1 MGGSGTYME
10 ERRTEILNKIIKERL
25 VETCVQYRLNRC
37 KSSYLKEELT
47 QECYSW
53 LCTYDI
59 AKLTDAYE
67 NKHLSALITRY
78 LINQFFSKT
87 SDFYKRYKRW
97 DERTDEITDR
107 ERAIP
112 DTISSSYD

>member
-1 MGGSGTYME
+1 ME
-10 ERRTEILNKIIKERL
+10 KKREEIVDKIIKERL

-37 KSSYLKEELT
+37 KSHYLKEELV
-47 QECYSW
+47 QECFLW

-59 AKLTDAYE
+59 EKLSNADE
-67 NKHLSALITRY
+67 NNHLSALITRY

-97 DERTDEITDR
+97 DERTDEITDK
-107 ERAIP
+107 ELNLP
-112 DTISSSYD
+112 EL

>member
-1 MGGSGTYME
+1 ME
-10 ERRTEILNKIIKERL
+10 EKRQEIISKIIKERL

-37 KSSYLKEELT
+37 RSHYLKEELV
-47 QECYSW
+47 QECFLW

-59 AKLTDAYE
+59 AKLSDAYE
-67 NKHLSALITRY
+67 NNHLSALITRY

-112 DTISSSYD
+112 DKTVNTYD